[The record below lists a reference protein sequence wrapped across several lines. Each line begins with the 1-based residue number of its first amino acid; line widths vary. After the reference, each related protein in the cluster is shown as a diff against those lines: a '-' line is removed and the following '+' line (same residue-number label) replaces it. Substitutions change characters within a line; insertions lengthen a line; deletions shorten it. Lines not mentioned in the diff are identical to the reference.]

1 MKHASL
7 VTQLHQMLRH
17 PGYSEASFGVICLFE
32 EQMRLVNDLVAEQIP
47 DELRS
52 SHDLVV
58 VNPDGFQG
66 DERDIILYSLSFDA
80 NVMTQQ
86 QLSAR
91 QADREHIQG
100 MLNVA
105 FTRARDEIH
114 IFHSA
119 DASDFGMTSGSGAI
133 KDWLEYCLPTLQ

>member
-1 MKHASL
+1 
-7 VTQLHQMLRH
+7 MLRH

-47 DELRS
+47 DELRG

-80 NVMTQQ
+80 AVMTQQ
-86 QLSAR
+86 
-91 QADREHIQG
+91 
-100 MLNVA
+100 
-105 FTRARDEIH
+105 
-114 IFHSA
+114 
-119 DASDFGMTSGSGAI
+119 ASIGKAG
-133 KDWLEYCLPTLQ
+133 